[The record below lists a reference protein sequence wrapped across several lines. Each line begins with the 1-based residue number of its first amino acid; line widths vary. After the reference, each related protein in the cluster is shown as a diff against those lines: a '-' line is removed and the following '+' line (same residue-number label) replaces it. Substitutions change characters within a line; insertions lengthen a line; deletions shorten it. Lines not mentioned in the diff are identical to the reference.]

1 MLESQINMII
11 NELGVNIIEKE
22 FLDANGHYIAEINTI
37 IVKSSLSNWDKEKT
51 ILHELG
57 HACKHY
63 KDYYLYNLAFSLH
76 SKMEYEADCYM
87 IEKLLDRYLIS
98 TNMELSEVNYM
109 KFIEDTNIDP
119 CYESIV
125 KSMLVERM
133 YYYEAM

>member
-1 MLESQINMII
+1 MLESQTNMII
-11 NELGVNIIEKE
+11 NELSVSIIEKE
-22 FLDANGHYIAEINTI
+22 FLDANGHYIAEINAI
-37 IVKSSLSNWDKEKT
+37 VVKSSLSNWDKEKT

-57 HACKHY
+57 HACKHH

-109 KFIEDTNIDP
+109 KFIEDTNINP

-133 YYYEAM
+133 YCYEAM